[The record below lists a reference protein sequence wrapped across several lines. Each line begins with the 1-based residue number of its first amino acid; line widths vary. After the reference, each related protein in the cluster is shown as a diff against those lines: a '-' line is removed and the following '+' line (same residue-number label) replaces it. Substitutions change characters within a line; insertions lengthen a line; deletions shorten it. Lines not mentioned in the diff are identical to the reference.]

1 MAASESKVLA
11 LVLARS
17 KAAEGQ
23 LICRF
28 FSAWS
33 QWRLRSKL
41 RSEKKT
47 NSLKL
52 EAKSNRWWLPVTF
65 QAWKLQLGTLRWLQR
80 CEDRWKGQKTQSRL
94 RRSWTS
100 WRSLTLSSE
109 VKQRRVLEKQEIKQ
123 AAKRLV
129 STKVV
134 SWPQLGQPTGWVGYG
149 RLILYFF
156 AISIGISTNEL
167 RISSFAG
174 YLRLAMLLKLKEI
187 WRTKPKAT
195 PIYVGSKG
203 YHPTVWIV
211 FSFRSRF
218 EGNLRQELL
227 IYSLFLVRGSK
238 ITIYIY

>member
-1 MAASESKVLA
+1 M
-11 LVLARS
+11 VLARS

-33 QWRLRSKL
+33 QWQLRSKL

-109 VKQRRVLEKQEIKQ
+109 VKQRRVLEKKETKQ

-134 SWPQLGQPTGWVGYG
+134 SWPQLGQPTGW
-149 RLILYFF
+149 
-156 AISIGISTNEL
+156 ISTNEL

-187 WRTKPKAT
+187 WRTKSKAT
-195 PIYVGSKG
+195 RIYVGSKG

-211 FSFRSRF
+211 FSFRSLF

-227 IYSLFLVRGSK
+227 LYNLLFVFGAG
-238 ITIYIY
+238 

>member
-1 MAASESKVLA
+1 LARHRSAHPQTMAASESKVLA

-134 SWPQLGQPTGWVGYG
+134 S
-149 RLILYFF
+149 
-156 AISIGISTNEL
+156 
-167 RISSFAG
+167 
-174 YLRLAMLLKLKEI
+174 
-187 WRTKPKAT
+187 
-195 PIYVGSKG
+195 
-203 YHPTVWIV
+203 
-211 FSFRSRF
+211 
-218 EGNLRQELL
+218 
-227 IYSLFLVRGSK
+227 
-238 ITIYIY
+238 